1 MQLFD
6 APFHHLLHH
15 HRGLQKVSSV
25 LGIERSMTGST
36 DDVPGAPDAL
46 QARSHRRWG
55 FHLNDKLYRTHVNA
69 QFQRTRRHHCAQR
82 AFFKHGLSH
91 GAFVFRYRAVMRS
104 GNHCRRLASD
114 IHSFHQLRWVA
125 A

>member
-15 HRGLQKVSSV
+15 HRGLQKIRSV

-36 DDVPGAPDAL
+36 DNVPGAPDAL

-55 FHLNDKLYRTHVNA
+55 FHLDDKLYRTHIDA
-69 QFQRTRRHHCAQR
+69 QFQRTRGHHSAQR
-82 AFFKHGLSH
+82 TFFKHGLSH
-91 GAFVFRYRAVMRS
+91 RALIFRY
-104 GNHCRRLASD
+104 
-114 IHSFHQLRWVA
+114 
-125 A
+125 